1 MPDKKRILI
10 IEDDEGVRDLL
21 QRAFSVSY
29 DVEMIAD
36 GLAGM
41 RRVGE
46 APVAHVI
53 ICDVMLPGADGLAV
67 ARRAKASKLWAQVP
81 IIFLTA
87 RTTPRDVILGIQSGA
102 RHYVTKPFKLKEL
115 LDKVNKLA
123 GV

>member
-21 QRAFSVSY
+21 QRAFSFSY

-36 GLAGM
+36 GLAAM

-46 APVAHVI
+46 APVADVI

-102 RHYVTKPFKLKEL
+102 RHYVTKPFKLQDL

>member
-1 MPDKKRILI
+1 MAEKKRILI

-21 QRAFSVSY
+21 QRAFSFTY
-29 DVEMIAD
+29 EVEVIAD
-36 GLAGM
+36 GLAAM
-41 RRVGE
+41 RRVDKE
-46 APVAHVI
+46 PVANVI

-67 ARRAKASKLWAQVP
+67 ARRAKASKLWTQVP

-102 RHYVTKPFKLKEL
+102 RHYVTKPFKLQEL
-115 LDKVNKLA
+115 LGKVNKLA